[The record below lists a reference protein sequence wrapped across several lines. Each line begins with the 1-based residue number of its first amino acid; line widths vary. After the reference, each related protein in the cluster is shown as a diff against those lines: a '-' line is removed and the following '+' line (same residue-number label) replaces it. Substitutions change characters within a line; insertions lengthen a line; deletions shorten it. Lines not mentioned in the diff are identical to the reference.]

1 MCGGTTNKIF
11 IPKLDSCGNDKKCWK
26 DITNKA
32 IKIDKG
38 IGKIADDVRETKS
51 GKSDKKSWF
60 TDLVIE
66 KSKNVPIEEEK
77 KNETALKE
85 FKENALYNGV
95 HKII

>member
-51 GKSDKKSWF
+51 GKSDKKS
-60 TDLVIE
+60 
-66 KSKNVPIEEEK
+66 
-77 KNETALKE
+77 
-85 FKENALYNGV
+85 
-95 HKII
+95 